1 MNGEHLQP
9 GHNRPPLSE
18 ELLAQLREETDPLFE
33 RKAAVVASLDK
44 VEIRD
49 QEDIGRVGD
58 TARII
63 KEILDKV
70 EDKRS
75 AVLAPVYL
83 ARDAVNSAADD
94 WTRPLVE
101 GRKALGEKV
110 DTFRA
115 EQTRLAKVEAE
126 AQRAEEQRRAAAA
139 GAPVEPPRPE
149 PAPEPT
155 RAWRAPAKARGPIAR
170 GDYGGKVGV
179 REVKELAIEDIAK
192 VPSFVLDSDLV
203 KEAILKVARA
213 FIDKGVTVPG
223 ISVTTATKTN
233 FS

>member
-1 MNGEHLQP
+1 MSAEHLQP

-18 ELLAQLREETDPLFE
+18 ELLAQLREETAPLEE
-33 RKAAVVASLDK
+33 RKAAVLASLAK

-49 QEDIGRVGD
+49 EEDIGRVGD

-63 KEILDKV
+63 KTMLDLV

-75 AVLAPVYL
+75 AVLAPVYQ
-83 ARDAVNSAADD
+83 ARDAVNATADE
-94 WTRPLVE
+94 WSRPLAD
-101 GRKALGEKV
+101 GRAELGNKV

-115 EQTRLAKVEAE
+115 EQRRLAQTERDE
-126 AQRAEEQRRAAAA
+126 QRAEEARRAQAA
-139 GAPVEPPRPE
+139 GVVEQPKPEPEPE
-149 PAPEPT
+149 PARP
-155 RAWRAPAKARGPIAR
+155 WRAKAKPRGPIAR

-179 REVKELAIEDIAK
+179 RDVKELAIEDLAK

-213 FIDKGVTVPG
+213 FIDKGVSVPG
-223 ISVTTATKTN
+223 ISVTTTQKTN

>member
-18 ELLAQLREETDPLFE
+18 DLLAQLREETAALDE
-33 RKAAVVASLDK
+33 RKAAALASLDK

-63 KEILDKV
+63 KAMLDKV

-75 AVLAPVYL
+75 EILVPVYL
-83 ARDAVNSAADD
+83 ARDAVNSAADE
-94 WTRPLVE
+94 WSRPLAE
-101 GRKALGEKV
+101 GRQGLADKV
-110 DTFRA
+110 DAFRA
-115 EQTRLAKVEAE
+115 EQRRLAKEERA
-126 AQRAEEQRRAAAA
+126 AQNAEEARRAAAA
-139 GAPVEPPRPE
+139 GATAEQPRPE
-149 PAPEPT
+149 PAPEPA
-155 RAWRAPAKARGPIAR
+155 RPWRAPAKARGPIAR
-170 GDYGGKVGV
+170 GDYGGKVST
-179 REVKELAIEDIAK
+179 RAVKELAIEDLAK

-223 ISVTTATKTN
+223 ISVTTAEKTS

>member
-1 MNGEHLQP
+1 MSAEHLQP

-18 ELLAQLREETDPLFE
+18 ELLADLREGTAPLDE
-33 RKAAVVASLDK
+33 RKAAVLASLDK

-49 QEDIGRVGD
+49 EEDIGRVGD

-63 KEILDKV
+63 KTMLDVV
-70 EDKRS
+70 EEKRS
-75 AVLAPVYL
+75 GILAPVYQ
-83 ARDAVNSAADD
+83 ARDAVNAAADD
-94 WTRPLVE
+94 WTKPLVD
-101 GRKALGEKV
+101 GRRELGEKV

-115 EQTRLAKVEAE
+115 EQRRRAQTERDE
-126 AQRAEEQRRAAAA
+126 QRAEEQRRAQAA
-139 GAPVEPPRPE
+139 GIEPPPPE
-149 PAPEPT
+149 PEPEAP

-179 REVKELAIEDIAK
+179 REVKELAIEDLSK
-192 VPSFVLDSDLV
+192 VPSFVLDSDPV

-213 FIDKGVTVPG
+213 FIDKGVKVDG
-223 ISVTTATKTN
+223 ISVTTTNKTN